1 MAFISPG
8 PYSARRVFWASQE
21 TVVDWFASAANTAGW
36 FDLSTDGVLVCGKA
50 VRGETLIWTT
60 VDLWAMQYIG
70 GALLYSFTKVGNNC
84 GIISHHA
91 MVALDTG
98 AYWMGTGKFFHYD
111 GFAKPIPCEVS
122 DYVFLNF
129 NATYAFKVWALANP
143 KFNEITWF
151 YPSANAT
158 NCDRSVTYNYLE
170 GHWRVDAFGRT
181 CGVPYQAG
189 AVTQCPVMI
198 DSSGNVYDHETGS
211 TRTGQTVYLES
222 GPMEIGEGDQVMRVQ
237 RIVPDDRTAGDVS
250 ASLYTSL
257 HPNDSET
264 LNGPYTLASPTS
276 VRLTARQVRLRITE
290 VVATTWRV
298 GMIRLGAIASGRR

>member
-1 MAFISPG
+1 
-8 PYSARRVFWASQE
+8 
-21 TVVDWFASAANTAGW
+21 
-36 FDLSTDGVLVCGKA
+36 
-50 VRGETLIWTT
+50 
-60 VDLWAMQYIG
+60 
-70 GALLYSFTKVGNNC
+70 
-84 GIISHHA
+84 
-91 MVALDTG
+91 
-98 AYWMGTGKFFHYD
+98 
-111 GFAKPIPCEVS
+111 
-122 DYVFLNF
+122 
-129 NATYAFKVWALANP
+129 
-143 KFNEITWF
+143 
-151 YPSANAT
+151 
-158 NCDRSVTYNYLE
+158 
-170 GHWRVDAFGRT
+170 
-181 CGVPYQAG
+181 
-189 AVTQCPVMI
+189 MI